1 MSIAPTLA
9 LLLAADRG
17 WFEQLERDIIHLLN
31 CRLHSPGFG
40 SFLVALQSERYAIVA
55 FLIAAVV
62 IAIRNRRAAL
72 RATLTAAGA
81 FGVCMGIASLMW
93 ATIDRTR
100 PPHHY
105 DRHLTT
111 EAEFAACASDP
122 EAISLH
128 MSASG
133 RPSFPSRHG
142 MTIGAF
148 VTAMWLAS
156 RWAGMLALVYGALTA
171 VGRVYAA
178 KHWPSDVLVGIVMG
192 IVAAV
197 FVWRLLPWFAERLGL
212 RGWLDR
218 HVGPQAA
225 STASEQG
232 ATEES
237 A

>member
-1 MSIAPTLA
+1 MSLAPFLFSV
-9 LLLAADRG
+9 LAADRG

-40 SFLVALQSERYAIVA
+40 KFLVALQSERYAIA
-55 FLIAAVV
+55 LFLVAAVV
-62 IAIRNRRAAL
+62 IAFYDRRKAL
-72 RATLTAAGA
+72 RATLTAAAG
-81 FGVCMGIASLMW
+81 FGLCMALASLMW

-105 DRHLTT
+105 DRHLVT
-111 EAEFAACASDP
+111 EAEFATCESDP

-156 RWAGMLALVYGALTA
+156 RWTGLLALLYGALTA

-178 KHWPSDVLVGIVMG
+178 KHWPSDVIVGILLG
-192 IVAAV
+192 IAAAI
-197 FVWRLLPWFAERLGL
+197 FVWRLLPWFEDRLKLRDWLERRIGADSEGTQAPVQDAE
-212 RGWLDR
+212 
-218 HVGPQAA
+218 
-225 STASEQG
+225 
-232 ATEES
+232 
-237 A
+237 